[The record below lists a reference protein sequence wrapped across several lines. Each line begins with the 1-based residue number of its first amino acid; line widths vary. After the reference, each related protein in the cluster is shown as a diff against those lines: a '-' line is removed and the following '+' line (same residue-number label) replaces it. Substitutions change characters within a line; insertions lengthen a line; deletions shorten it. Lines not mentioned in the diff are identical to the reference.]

1 MWAGTP
7 GVHGCLFRKNSSQEA
22 RPRIL
27 STGLGRERGGTA
39 GCCPSAQPLAWPL
52 RACATEPRNLGE
64 TQGAQGHQHGTGT
77 WPWAEAGC
85 FPFREGAAPRGFLS
99 FWIILWEL
107 YLPGNTLHL
116 PPPRAVAPPPALE
129 ALKQLRQVSPQR
141 RIGGKRQGPSSQAQV
156 RSFLPRSWG
165 RQKAPSGE
173 FLFVRPFS

>member
-1 MWAGTP
+1 MP
-7 GVHGCLFRKNSSQEA
+7 H
-22 RPRIL
+22 
-27 STGLGRERGGTA
+27 
-39 GCCPSAQPLAWPL
+39 
-52 RACATEPRNLGE
+52 
-64 TQGAQGHQHGTGT
+64 
-77 WPWAEAGC
+77 
-85 FPFREGAAPRGFLS
+85 GFLS

-107 YLPGNTLHL
+107 YLPGNTPHL

-129 ALKQLRQVSPQR
+129 ALRQLRQVSPQR